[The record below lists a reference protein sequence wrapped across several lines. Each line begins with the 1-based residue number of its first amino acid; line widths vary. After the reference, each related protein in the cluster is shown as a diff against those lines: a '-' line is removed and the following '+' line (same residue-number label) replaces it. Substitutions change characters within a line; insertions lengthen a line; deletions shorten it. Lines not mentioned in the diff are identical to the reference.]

1 MISKSFHVQAVV
13 THQNTLWQMV
23 KVMVQSKKRVSLII
37 HSTLAMPNSRT
48 INWVCLWKRNIQK
61 GHHFFLLKIASCV
74 KTKGLAISFCGEAE

>member
-1 MISKSFHVQAVV
+1 MADGKSDGPV
-13 THQNTLWQMV
+13 
-23 KVMVQSKKRVSLII
+23 KKRVSLII